1 MMMTC
6 AQEKQSG
13 FTLLEVM
20 IAVAVIAIALTTL
33 LGSQSQS
40 LSVVSEARFDAVAAM
55 LAQQK
60 LAELR
65 VQEFEDLGDASGEFE
80 ENFTGYGWKAEVT
93 ELTEDDINIPEVEEL
108 LKQVVLTV
116 FLLDDEQRSFT
127 VQTTLMRK
135 IEPEEQDG

>member
-1 MMMTC
+1 MIVC
-6 AQEKQSG
+6 VQEKKSG

-60 LAELR
+60 LSELR
-65 VQEFEDLGDASGEFE
+65 LEAFDDLGDESGEFE
-80 ENFTGYGWKAEVT
+80 ENFTGYGWRTEVT
-93 ELTEDDINIPEVEEL
+93 ELTEDDINILEVEGL
-108 LKQVVLTV
+108 LKQVVLTI
-116 FLLDDEQRSFT
+116 FLVNDEQRSFT
-127 VQTTLMRK
+127 MLTTLMKK